1 MNQNENKEVLRLHKL
16 WLNSD
21 PKGQRASLTAADL
34 RGATL
39 TNADL
44 TNADLRNAILKY
56 ADLRSAYLRNA
67 ILEGADLRYAI
78 LKYADLRSA
87 YLTGADLFGASLS
100 GATFDKET
108 KFPEGFDPVAHG
120 MILVGEKAKPSSVAQ
135 EAVAAGTAATSSTLH
150 EELSAVL
157 AKHGL
162 TLGKNVTL
170 NINFIG

>member
-1 MNQNENKEVLRLHKL
+1 MNQNEIKEVLRLHGL

-21 PKGQRASLTAADL
+21 PKSQRASLTGADL

-87 YLTGADLFGASLS
+87 DLRNADLFGASLS

-108 KFPEGFDPVAHG
+108 KFSEGFDPVAHG
-120 MILVGEKAKPSSVAQ
+120 MIFVGEKASPSPVAQ
-135 EAVAAGTAATSSTLH
+135 EAVAAVPAATSSTLH
-150 EELSAVL
+150 EDLVVL
-157 AKHGL
+157 FSRHGL
-162 TLGKNVTL
+162 VLESFRFSAKNKT
-170 NINFIG
+170 